1 MTVPIS
7 AATADGAGG
16 TARGAGGGVSPD
28 SISAKS
34 KAATGLPAAIDTLV
48 DTYFESGG
56 EIRAMLRTLFNS
68 DFFKRAQFAK
78 VKSPAEMVAGAAR
91 QSGGFAF
98 PEVEDIQLALQT
110 GNMGQLL
117 VDPPSVEG
125 WHTGPEWV
133 TTASLVNR
141 VNFAVQQFADATK
154 PGVRSIIERVQARGP
169 GLTPGQ
175 LVDSCLELMGPMSV
189 SPRTRQELVEHAA
202 DASGDGESIDRV
214 KELLQLIVATRE
226 YQMA

>member
-1 MTVPIS
+1 MPAWETVPPR
-7 AATADGAGG
+7 D
-16 TARGAGGGVSPD
+16 PD
-28 SISAKS
+28 
-34 KAATGLPAAIDTLV
+34 AIDTLV
-48 DTYFESGG
+48 DSYFESGG

-68 DFFKRAQFAK
+68 DFFKSARFEK

-110 GNMGQLL
+110 GSMGQML

-125 WHTGPEWV
+125 WHTGREWV

-141 VNFAVQQFADATK
+141 VNFAVQQFADETK
-154 PGVRSIIERVQARGP
+154 PGVRSIVERVQARGP
-169 GLTPGQ
+169 GLTPEQ
-175 LVDSCLELMGPMSV
+175 LVDSCLELMGSMSV
-189 SPRTRQELVEHAA
+189 SQSTRQELVEHAA
-202 DASGDGESIDRV
+202 NANGDGESSERV
-214 KELLQLIVATRE
+214 MELLQLIVATRE